1 MTSGPR
7 VEAIPYLD
15 VMRYTGTWYE
25 IGRLPLRW
33 EPAGATDVTATYSMN
48 DDASIRVDNRCFD
61 ADGTPIRSVG
71 RAVPTG
77 ERTSE
82 LSVSFLPEP
91 LQWIPFTSGD
101 YWVLRIDDAYEH
113 ALVGTRDHKNL
124 WLLARSPQVT
134 PQMKDAYLDT
144 AREQGFDLTEWIEP
158 AHTGRAVTDAML
170 GDS

>member
-1 MTSGPR
+1 MSRDTG

-15 VMRYTGTWYE
+15 VMRYMGTWYE

-33 EPAGATDVTATYSMN
+33 EPDGATDVTATYSTN
-48 DDASIRVDNRCFD
+48 DDASIHVDNRCFD
-61 ADGTPIRSVG
+61 ADGTPTRSVG

-101 YWVLRIDDAYEH
+101 YWVLRIDEAYEH
-113 ALVGTRDHKNL
+113 ALVGTPDHKNL
-124 WLLARSPQVT
+124 WLLARSPQVAQET
-134 PQMKDAYLDT
+134 KEAYLGT
-144 AREQGFDLTEWIEP
+144 ARELGFDLGGWIEP
-158 AHTGRAVTDAML
+158 VQTGRVVTDAML
-170 GDS
+170 D